1 MLQIQP
7 VRYLLCFL
15 LYFGHASQTV
25 LLYAVF
31 CTVTCVALEKHLL
44 ELQQVLFL
52 RSSVTVLP
60 VVLLPVQGG
69 QGGRGGPS
77 SSHKLE
83 FQPHPALQWHRG
95 GPSVRKLSW
104 APCSVPPGGSA
115 LLVPWQLGESCF
127 SSAALPVCLLLPSF
141 LSADSLLPRSNTKWE
156 HKGLE
161 RVNGAAE
168 GVLRWEERQLQLLPW
183 WKAKSCFFLIAQI
196 NPQWGTTWVSKSTN
210 RISCVPSKSAFPS
223 PNSTLYRCVNRKCC
237 FASRGIYCLV
247 EQ

>member
-104 APCSVPPGGSA
+104 APCSVPPVAVLCLSLGSWEKA
-115 LLVPWQLGESCF
+115 A
-127 SSAALPVCLLLPSF
+127 SAVQPSQ
-141 LSADSLLPRSNTKWE
+141 S
-156 HKGLE
+156 
-161 RVNGAAE
+161 V
-168 GVLRWEERQLQLLPW
+168 
-183 WKAKSCFFLIAQI
+183 
-196 NPQWGTTWVSKSTN
+196 
-210 RISCVPSKSAFPS
+210 
-223 PNSTLYRCVNRKCC
+223 CC
-237 FASRGIYCLV
+237 FHLFLVQILCYQEVIQNESTKVWRGSMGLLRESYGERRDSSSSYPDERPNPAFSL
-247 EQ
+247 